1 MIADTPVKLPNF
13 ILDAVQHEMERFY
26 DEEIIALKKRLD
38 ERREQII
45 ASAVLHIEQYVRVET
60 RVNELVII
68 IKKEA
73 A

>member
-1 MIADTPVKLPNF
+1 MITDTPEKVPNF
-13 ILDAVQHEMERFY
+13 ILDAVKNEMERFY
-26 DEEIIALKKRLD
+26 DEEIIALKKRID
-38 ERREQII
+38 ERRELII